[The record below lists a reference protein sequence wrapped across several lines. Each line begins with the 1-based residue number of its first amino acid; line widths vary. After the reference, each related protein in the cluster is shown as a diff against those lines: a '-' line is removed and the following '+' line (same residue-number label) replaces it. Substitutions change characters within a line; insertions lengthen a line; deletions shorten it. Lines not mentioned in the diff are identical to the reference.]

1 MPIEKEA
8 KSAEEA
14 IEEIC
19 KELGKEREDLE
30 FEVIEE
36 KSRGF
41 FGLMGNKKVKVRGTL
56 KDAQGTPKESR
67 GKQGQEKDK
76 EKREAT
82 TPGHGVRPDAEV
94 LSYAKTALGK
104 IVAEITPSAQVEGR
118 VDAETVH
125 LNIKGDGSGLLI
137 GRHGQTLDAI
147 QYIVGRIVGKQLG
160 DKRMVVV
167 DTEQY
172 RERRQESL
180 ERLARHMGDKAKA
193 TGKAV
198 SLQPMSASDRR
209 IVHLALKHDRAIET
223 RSEGEGGMKT
233 IRIFPRKR
241 GS

>member
-19 KELGKEREDLE
+19 KELGKEREELE

-36 KSRGF
+36 KSRGIL
-41 FGLMGNKKVKVRGTL
+41 GLMRNKRVKVRARLRGAQ
-56 KDAQGTPKESR
+56 KD
-67 GKQGQEKDK
+67 QEKGHEK
-76 EKREAT
+76 ETQEA
-82 TPGHGVRPDAEV
+82 RADV
-94 LSYAKTALGK
+94 LTYAKTVLERIIEG
-104 IVAEITPSAQVEGR
+104 ITVPAQVEGR
-118 VDAETVH
+118 VEEGTIY

-160 DKRMVVV
+160 EKRMVVV
-167 DTEQY
+167 DTERY
-172 RERRQESL
+172 RERRQENL
-180 ERLARHMGDKAKA
+180 EQVSRRMAEKAKS
-193 TGKAV
+193 TGRAV

-209 IVHLALKHDRAIET
+209 IVHLALKHDREIET
-223 RSEGEGGMKT
+223 RSEGEGGMKS
-233 IRIFPRKR
+233 IKIIPRKK

>member
-19 KELGKEREDLE
+19 KELGKERDELE

-36 KSRGF
+36 KSRGI
-41 FGLMGNKKVKVRGTL
+41 FGLMGNKRVKIRAQL
-56 KDAQGTPKESR
+56 KSEKHDEKKSEGP
-67 GKQGQEKDK
+67 QEAVGG
-76 EKREAT
+76 EEA
-82 TPGHGVRPDAEV
+82 GEDV
-94 LSYAKTALGK
+94 LTYAKTVLER
-104 IVAEITPSAQVEGR
+104 IVGGISVSATVEGR
-118 VDAETVH
+118 VEGGTIY

-160 DKRMVVV
+160 EKRMVVV
-167 DTEQY
+167 DTERY
-172 RERRQESL
+172 RERRKESL
-180 ERLARHMGDKAKA
+180 EQLAQRMGEKAKS
-193 TGKAV
+193 TKRPV

-209 IVHLALKHDRAIET
+209 IVHLALKHDREIET
-223 RSEGEGGMKT
+223 RSEGEGGLKN
-233 IRIFPRKR
+233 IKIIPRKK

>member
-19 KELGKEREDLE
+19 KELGKERDELE

-36 KSRGF
+36 KTRGI
-41 FGLMGNKKVKVRGTL
+41 FGLMGNKRVKVKATL
-56 KDAQGTPKESR
+56 KDEGRNQERGEEAQNRGEKVRDR
-67 GKQGQEKDK
+67 GKKTQEA
-76 EKREAT
+76 EN
-82 TPGHGVRPDAEV
+82 DA
-94 LSYAKTALGK
+94 LTYAKTVLER
-104 IVAEITPSAQVEGR
+104 IVGGIIDSATVEGR
-118 VDAETVH
+118 VEGGTIY

-160 DKRMVVV
+160 EKRMVVV
-167 DTEQY
+167 DTERY
-172 RERRQESL
+172 RERRKENL
-180 ERLARHMGDKAKA
+180 EQLAQRMGEKAKS
-193 TGKAV
+193 TGRPV

-209 IVHLALKHDRAIET
+209 IVHLALKHDRDIET
-223 RSEGEGGMKT
+223 RSEGEGGMKN
-233 IRIFPRKR
+233 IKIIPRKR